1 VVFSSAVAR
10 FNSHNWRCMLANMA
24 NKSRHFAACGR
35 SDVKLRCSFPRVRSV
50 LANYGSTLKTSSFL
64 VLLLVSKFAAAEMLV
79 HPIQVSSS
87 NISTVVFEENTTV
100 SFNID
105 QTVLDLL
112 ISSVAKDKD
121 EYHVFFHCQATKR
134 NSEGSVTGIAVNEL
148 NVATVLAS
156 EHASVDCGFGKLL
169 QISLANK
176 PLKRDS

>member
-1 VVFSSAVAR
+1 
-10 FNSHNWRCMLANMA
+10 M
-24 NKSRHFAACGR
+24 
-35 SDVKLRCSFPRVRSV
+35 
-50 LANYGSTLKTSSFL
+50 KTSTYL
-64 VLLLVSKFAAAEMLV
+64 VLLLVSKFAAADMLE

-87 NISTVVFEENTTV
+87 NISTVVFEENASV
-100 SFNID
+100 SFNIE

-121 EYHVFFHCQATKR
+121 EYHVFFHCQATKL

-148 NVATVLAS
+148 DAVTLLAS

-169 QISLANK
+169 QLSLANK